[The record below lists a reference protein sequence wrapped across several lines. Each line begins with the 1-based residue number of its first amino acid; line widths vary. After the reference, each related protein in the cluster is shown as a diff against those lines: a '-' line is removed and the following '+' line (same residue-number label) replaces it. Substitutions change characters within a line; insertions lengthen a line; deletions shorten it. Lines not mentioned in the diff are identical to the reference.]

1 MDVAGVARKYK
12 QLHFTQDTKL
22 LRQANS
28 SVRYLAHDDLNPF
41 FKSIVYTH

>member
-28 SVRYLAHDDLNPF
+28 SVKYLTHEDLNQF
-41 FKSIVYTH
+41 FKNIAYTH